1 MEFQLSCGTTE
12 KNSDC
17 EVQVQIQ
24 CKNKLCL
31 NPQAQSCLK
40 DKFVAKMRL
49 SFNEEER
56 VATLSDWWTD
66 DVCDGEGALWL
77 NPKLQGM
84 YSAMLCGI
92 MSEAVKATEL
102 TPDDYVMLQPHVRD
116 GDDPAIVGN
125 FYTSHGWKMNEKL
138 GVMRAKVSDLL
149 DVCEKNPMSAEL
161 QNWLESLL

>member
-1 MEFQLSCGTTE
+1 MEFSLSCGTSG

-17 EVQVQIQ
+17 EVQVAIQ

-49 SFNEEER
+49 SFNAAER
-56 VATLSDWWTD
+56 IATLSEWWTD

-92 MSEAVKATEL
+92 IAEAVKSTDL
-102 TPDDYVMLQPHVRD
+102 TPEDYIMLQPHVR
-116 GDDPAIVGN
+116 GEDDPVVVGK
-125 FYTSHGWKMNEKL
+125 FYTSHGWSMNEKL
-138 GVMRAKVSDLL
+138 GAMGAKVSDLL
-149 DVCEKNPMSAEL
+149 DVCEKNPMSEEL
-161 QNWLESLL
+161 QMWLESLL